1 MTKSIQAIRGMNDLL
16 PVDIGL
22 WQYIEKS
29 VSDLMTAYGY
39 SEIRLPIV
47 EQTALFARA
56 IGDVTDIVEKE
67 MYTFPDRNGDSLSLR
82 PEGTAGCVRA
92 GIEHGLF
99 HNQQQ
104 RLWYTGPMFRHER
117 PQKGRYRQFY
127 QVGVEAYGFEGPDID
142 CELIQMTARF
152 WRLLGLKGLRL
163 ELNSL
168 GTAECRRSYREML
181 VEYYE
186 SRRAMLDEDS
196 LRRLEHNPLRILDSK
211 NPQMVE
217 VNAGAPALMDHLD
230 PESRQHFT
238 RLCDRLT
245 ASGIE
250 FTINQ
255 RLVRGLDYYSRTVF
269 EWKTDQLG
277 AQSAVCA
284 GGRYDGLVET
294 LGGRSTPAVGFAMGL
309 ERIIEL
315 VQLQKPD
322 FGLAVPDVFLVVIGE
337 KAGDRGQL
345 LAEKIRDAGYSVL
358 LNCGGGS
365 LKAQMKR
372 ADKSNARLALLIGED
387 ELETGM
393 VTIKDLRSN
402 ADQLSVTEDRIFDYL
417 QNGI

>member
-1 MTKSIQAIRGMNDLL
+1 MNDLL
-16 PVDIGL
+16 PADTAL
-22 WQYIEKS
+22 WQFIEKS
-29 VSDLMTAYGY
+29 VSDLMKAYGY

-47 EQTALFARA
+47 EQTALFSRA

-142 CELIQMTARF
+142 AEQIQMTARL
-152 WRLLGLKGLRL
+152 WKLLGLTGLQL
-163 ELNSL
+163 EINSL
-168 GTAECRRSYREML
+168 GTADCRRLYRKLL
-181 VEYYE
+181 VDYYE
-186 SRRAMLDEDS
+186 SKRAMLDEDS
-196 LRRLEHNPLRILDSK
+196 LRRLERNPLRILDSK
-211 NPQMVE
+211 NPDMSA
-217 VNAGAPALMDHLD
+217 VNAGAPTLMEHLD
-230 PESRQHFT
+230 SESRSHFD
-238 RLCDRLT
+238 RLCSQLS
-245 ASGIE
+245 ACNIE
-250 FTINQ
+250 FTVNQ

-277 AQSAVCA
+277 AQAAVCA
-284 GGRYDGLVET
+284 GGRYDGLVEI

-309 ERIIEL
+309 ERIFEIVRLQNTGPETTGPDAYL
-315 VQLQKPD
+315 VL
-322 FGLAVPDVFLVVIGE
+322 IGE
-337 KAGDRGQL
+337 KAERDGQL
-345 LAEKIRDAGYSVL
+345 LAESIRDAGYSVL
-358 LNCGGGS
+358 MNCGGGS

-372 ADKSNARLALLIGED
+372 ADRSKARLALLIGED

-402 ADQLSVTEDRIFDYL
+402 AEQLSVSQDRISDYL
-417 QNGI
+417 GNGI